1 MGNIFLFMDIE
12 TNRAVG
18 AALRELRR
26 QANFT
31 QAEVARRLGKPQS
44 YVSKI
49 ESGERYLRVYELG
62 DYAAALNS
70 SPDEIAGHIFG

>member
-1 MGNIFLFMDIE
+1 MDIE

-18 AALRELRR
+18 VALRELRQR
-26 QANFT
+26 ANFT
-31 QAEVARRLGKPQS
+31 QAEVAARLGKPQS

-62 DYAAALNS
+62 DYAAALDS
-70 SPDEIAGHIFG
+70 SPSEVAGLIFR